1 MSSSD
6 RCFTAVSL
14 GLDERGTGA
23 MRILLV
29 EDDAMIGE
37 SVADGLKAEG
47 YAVDWVRDG
56 KEAEVAVSATPYSL
70 VVLDLGLPRRDGIDV
85 LKGIR
90 ERRID
95 VPVLVM
101 TARDTVRDRIK
112 GLDAGADD
120 YLIKPFDL
128 DELTARARAL
138 MRRASGRAEP
148 VIERG
153 SLTIN
158 PATREVTWRG
168 ESVQLSAREYALLA
182 ALAER
187 PGLVLSRA
195 QLEERLYGWNEAVG
209 SNAVEVHIHNVR
221 RKLGEGVIRNVRG
234 LGYTL
239 ATE

>member
-1 MSSSD
+1 
-6 RCFTAVSL
+6 
-14 GLDERGTGA
+14 

-29 EDDAMIGE
+29 EDDPMIGD
-37 SVADGLKAEG
+37 SVADGLKSEG

-56 KEAEVAVSATPYSL
+56 KEAEVAVGASSYSL
-70 VVLDLGLPRRDGIDV
+70 VVLDLGLPRRDGIEV
-85 LKGIR
+85 LRSIR
-90 ERRID
+90 DRRIA

-120 YLIKPFDL
+120 YLVKPFDL
-128 DELTARARAL
+128 DELSARVRAL
-138 MRRASGRAEP
+138 LRRSAGRAEP

-153 SLTIN
+153 SLVID
-158 PATREVTWRG
+158 PATRQVRWKG
-168 ESVQLSAREYALLA
+168 EPVALSAREYALIA

-195 QLEERLYGWNEAVG
+195 QLEEKLYGWNETVG
-209 SNAVEVHIHNVR
+209 SNTVEVHIHNVR
-221 RKLGEGVIRNVRG
+221 KKLGEGVIRNVRG

-239 ATE
+239 SGE

>member
-1 MSSSD
+1 
-6 RCFTAVSL
+6 
-14 GLDERGTGA
+14 

-37 SVADGLKAEG
+37 SVAEGLKADG

-56 KEAEVAVSATPYSL
+56 NEAEVAVSATPYSL

-120 YLIKPFDL
+120 YLVKPFDL

-138 MRRASGRAEP
+138 MRRAAGRSEP

-153 SLTIN
+153 PLSIN

-168 ESVQLSAREYALLA
+168 ESMSLSAREYALLA

-187 PGLVLSRA
+187 PGVVLSRA
-195 QLEERLYGWNEAVG
+195 QLEEKLYGWNESVG

-221 RKLGEGVIRNVRG
+221 KKLGEDVIRNVRG

>member
-1 MSSSD
+1 
-6 RCFTAVSL
+6 
-14 GLDERGTGA
+14 

-138 MRRASGRAEP
+138 MRRAAGRSEP

-153 SLTIN
+153 PLSIN

-168 ESVQLSAREYALLA
+168 ESMSLSAREYALLA

-187 PGLVLSRA
+187 PGVVLSRA
-195 QLEERLYGWNEAVG
+195 QLEEKLYGWNESVG

-221 RKLGEGVIRNVRG
+221 KKLGEDVIRNVRG

>member
-1 MSSSD
+1 
-6 RCFTAVSL
+6 
-14 GLDERGTGA
+14 

-70 VVLDLGLPRRDGIDV
+70 VELDLGLPRRDGNDV

-138 MRRASGRAEP
+138 MRRAAGRSEP

-153 SLTIN
+153 PLSIN

-168 ESVQLSAREYALLA
+168 ESMSLSAREYALLA

-187 PGLVLSRA
+187 PGVVLSRA
-195 QLEERLYGWNEAVG
+195 QLEEKLYGWNESVG

-221 RKLGEGVIRNVRG
+221 KKLGEDVIRNVRG

>member
-1 MSSSD
+1 
-6 RCFTAVSL
+6 
-14 GLDERGTGA
+14 

-29 EDDAMIGE
+29 EDDSMIGE
-37 SVADGLKAEG
+37 SVSEGLKAEG

-56 KEAEVAVSATPYSL
+56 QEAEVSIAATPYSL
-70 VVLDLGLPRRDGIDV
+70 VVLDLGLPRRDGIEV
-85 LKGIR
+85 LKGLR
-90 ERRID
+90 ERHVD

-120 YLIKPFDL
+120 YLVKPFDL
-128 DELTARARAL
+128 DELTARAGAL
-138 MRRASGRAEP
+138 IRRAAGRAEP
-148 VIERG
+148 VIVHG
-153 SLTIN
+153 ALVIN
-158 PATREVTWRG
+158 PATREVTWQG
-168 ESVQLSAREYALLA
+168 AAVALSAREYALLA

-195 QLEERLYGWNEAVG
+195 QLEEKLYGWNEAVG

-221 RKLGEGVIRNVRG
+221 KKLGDGVIRNVRG

-239 ATE
+239 ASE

>member
-1 MSSSD
+1 
-6 RCFTAVSL
+6 
-14 GLDERGTGA
+14 

-29 EDDAMIGE
+29 EDDPMIGE
-37 SVADGLKAEG
+37 SVAEGLKSEG

-56 KEAEVAVSATPYSL
+56 KEAEASVGATPYSL
-70 VVLDLGLPRRDGIDV
+70 VVLDLGLPRRDGIEV

-90 ERRID
+90 ERHLD

-120 YLIKPFDL
+120 YLVKPFDL
-128 DELTARARAL
+128 DELTARVRAL
-138 MRRASGRAEP
+138 IRRAAGRAEP
-148 VIERG
+148 LIERG
-153 SLTIN
+153 PLVIN
-158 PATREVTWRG
+158 PATREITWRG
-168 ESVQLSAREYALLA
+168 EPVSLSAREYALLA

-195 QLEERLYGWNEAVG
+195 QLEEKLWGWNEAVG

-221 RKLGEGVIRNVRG
+221 KKLGDDVIRNVRG
-234 LGYTL
+234 LGYMLGTD
-239 ATE
+239 

>member
-1 MSSSD
+1 
-6 RCFTAVSL
+6 
-14 GLDERGTGA
+14 

-37 SVADGLKAEG
+37 SVADGLKSEG

-138 MRRASGRAEP
+138 MRRAAGRSEP

-153 SLTIN
+153 PLSIN

-168 ESVQLSAREYALLA
+168 ESMSLSAREYGLLA

-187 PGLVLSRA
+187 PGVVLSRA
-195 QLEERLYGWNEAVG
+195 QLEEKLYGWNESVG

-221 RKLGEGVIRNVRG
+221 KKLGEDVIRNVRG
-234 LGYTL
+234 
-239 ATE
+239 

>member
-1 MSSSD
+1 
-6 RCFTAVSL
+6 
-14 GLDERGTGA
+14 

-29 EDDAMIGE
+29 EDDPMIGD
-37 SVADGLKAEG
+37 SVADGLKSEG

-56 KEAEVAVSATPYSL
+56 KEAEVAVGSSSYSL
-70 VVLDLGLPRRDGIDV
+70 VVLDLGLPRRDGIEV
-85 LKGIR
+85 LRSIR
-90 ERRID
+90 ERRIA

-120 YLIKPFDL
+120 YLVKPFDL
-128 DELTARARAL
+128 DELTARVRAL
-138 MRRASGRAEP
+138 LRRSAGRVEP

-153 SLTIN
+153 SLVID
-158 PATREVTWRG
+158 PATRQVRWKG
-168 ESVQLSAREYALLA
+168 EPVALSAREYALLA

-195 QLEERLYGWNEAVG
+195 QLEEKLYGWNEAVG
-209 SNAVEVHIHNVR
+209 SNTVEVHIHNVR
-221 RKLGEGVIRNVRG
+221 KKLGEGVIRNVRG

-239 ATE
+239 VGE

>member
-1 MSSSD
+1 
-6 RCFTAVSL
+6 
-14 GLDERGTGA
+14 
-23 MRILLV
+23 
-29 EDDAMIGE
+29 
-37 SVADGLKAEG
+37 
-47 YAVDWVRDG
+47 
-56 KEAEVAVSATPYSL
+56 
-70 VVLDLGLPRRDGIDV
+70 V
-85 LKGIR
+85 LKSIR

-120 YLIKPFDL
+120 YLVKPFDL

-138 MRRASGRAEP
+138 LRRAAGRAEP

-153 SLTIN
+153 PLSIN

-168 ESVQLSAREYALLA
+168 EPVPVSAREYALLA

-187 PGLVLSRA
+187 PGAVLSRA
-195 QLEERLYGWNEAVG
+195 QLEEKLYGWNEAVG

-221 RKLGEGVIRNVRG
+221 KKLGEGVIRNVRG

-239 ATE
+239 SAE

>member
-1 MSSSD
+1 
-6 RCFTAVSL
+6 
-14 GLDERGTGA
+14 

-56 KEAEVAVSATPYSL
+56 KEADVAVGATPYSL
-70 VVLDLGLPRRDGIDV
+70 VVLDLGLPCRDGIEV
-85 LKGIR
+85 LRSIR
-90 ERRID
+90 ERRIS

-101 TARDTVRDRIK
+101 TARDTIRDRIK

-120 YLIKPFDL
+120 YLVKPFDL
-128 DELTARARAL
+128 DELTARVRAL
-138 MRRASGRAEP
+138 IRRAAGRAEP

-153 SLTIN
+153 QLTLN

-168 ESVQLSAREYALLA
+168 EPVSLSAREYALIA

-187 PGLVLSRA
+187 AGLVLSRA
-195 QLEERLYGWNEAVG
+195 QLEEKLYGWNETVG
-209 SNAVEVHIHNVR
+209 SNAVEVHIHNLR
-221 RKLGEGVIRNVRG
+221 KKLGEGVIRNVRG
-234 LGYTL
+234 MGYTL
-239 ATE
+239 SAE

>member
-1 MSSSD
+1 
-6 RCFTAVSL
+6 
-14 GLDERGTGA
+14 

-37 SVADGLKAEG
+37 SVAEGLKAEG

-120 YLIKPFDL
+120 YLVKPFDL

-138 MRRASGRAEP
+138 MRRAAGRSEP

-153 SLTIN
+153 PLSIN

-168 ESVQLSAREYALLA
+168 ESMSLSAREYGLLA

-187 PGLVLSRA
+187 PGIVLSRA
-195 QLEERLYGWNEAVG
+195 QLEEKLYGWNESVG

-221 RKLGEGVIRNVRG
+221 KKLGEDVIRNVRG

>member
-1 MSSSD
+1 
-6 RCFTAVSL
+6 
-14 GLDERGTGA
+14 

-138 MRRASGRAEP
+138 MRRAAGRSEP

-153 SLTIN
+153 PLSIN

-168 ESVQLSAREYALLA
+168 ESMSLSAREYALLA

-187 PGLVLSRA
+187 PGVVLSRA
-195 QLEERLYGWNEAVG
+195 QLEEKLYGWNEAVG

-221 RKLGEGVIRNVRG
+221 KKLGEGVIRNVRG
-234 LGYTL
+234 MGYTL
-239 ATE
+239 AAE

>member
-1 MSSSD
+1 
-6 RCFTAVSL
+6 
-14 GLDERGTGA
+14 
-23 MRILLV
+23 MRLLLV
-29 EDDAMIGE
+29 EDDPMIGE
-37 SVADGLKAEG
+37 SVVVGLKADG

-56 KEAEVAVSATPYSL
+56 QQAESAVSATPYAL
-70 VVLDLGLPRRDGIDV
+70 VLLDLGLPRRDGIDV
-85 LKGIR
+85 LRTIR
-90 ERRID
+90 ERRLD

-112 GLDAGADD
+112 GLDTGADD
-120 YLIKPFDL
+120 YLVKPFDL
-128 DELTARARAL
+128 DELSARVRSL
-138 MRRASGRAEP
+138 LRRAAGRAEP

-153 SLTIN
+153 PLAIN
-158 PATREVTWRG
+158 PATREITWRG
-168 ESVQLSAREYALLA
+168 APVTVSAREYALLA

-221 RKLGEGVIRNVRG
+221 KKLGDGVIRNVRG

>member
-1 MSSSD
+1 
-6 RCFTAVSL
+6 
-14 GLDERGTGA
+14 

-56 KEAEVAVSATPYSL
+56 KEAEVAVAATPYSL
-70 VVLDLGLPRRDGIDV
+70 VVLDLGLPRRDGIEV
-85 LKGIR
+85 LKSIR
-90 ERRID
+90 ERRLD

-101 TARDTVRDRIK
+101 TARDTVRDRVR

-120 YLIKPFDL
+120 YLVKPFDL
-128 DELTARARAL
+128 DELAARTRAL
-138 MRRASGRAEP
+138 LRRAAGRAEP

-153 SLTIN
+153 PLTIN
-158 PATREVTWRG
+158 PASREVTWRG
-168 ESVQLSAREYALLA
+168 EAVPLSAREYALIA

-187 PGLVLSRA
+187 PGVVLSRA

-221 RKLGEGVIRNVRG
+221 KKLGDGVIRNVRG

-239 ATE
+239 STE

>member
-1 MSSSD
+1 
-6 RCFTAVSL
+6 
-14 GLDERGTGA
+14 
-23 MRILLV
+23 
-29 EDDAMIGE
+29 
-37 SVADGLKAEG
+37 
-47 YAVDWVRDG
+47 
-56 KEAEVAVSATPYSL
+56 
-70 VVLDLGLPRRDGIDV
+70 LPRRDGIDV

-138 MRRASGRAEP
+138 MRRAAGRAEP
-148 VIERG
+148 LIERG
-153 SLTIN
+153 PLSIN

-168 ESVQLSAREYALLA
+168 QSMPLSAREYALLA

-221 RKLGEGVIRNVRG
+221 KKLGDDAIRNVRG

-239 ATE
+239 ATG

>member
-1 MSSSD
+1 
-6 RCFTAVSL
+6 
-14 GLDERGTGA
+14 
-23 MRILLV
+23 MRLLLV
-29 EDDAMIGE
+29 EDDPMIGE
-37 SVADGLKAEG
+37 SVVDGLKADG

-56 KEAEVAVSATPYSL
+56 QQAESAVSATPYAL
-70 VVLDLGLPRRDGIDV
+70 VLLDLGLPRRDGIDV
-85 LKGIR
+85 LRTIR
-90 ERRID
+90 ERRLD

-112 GLDAGADD
+112 GLDTGADD
-120 YLIKPFDL
+120 YLVKPFDL
-128 DELTARARAL
+128 DELSARVRSL
-138 MRRASGRAEP
+138 LRRAAGRAEP

-153 SLTIN
+153 PLAIN
-158 PATREVTWRG
+158 PATREITWRG
-168 ESVQLSAREYALLA
+168 APVTVSAREYALLA

-221 RKLGEGVIRNVRG
+221 KKLGDGVIRNVRG

>member
-1 MSSSD
+1 
-6 RCFTAVSL
+6 
-14 GLDERGTGA
+14 

-70 VVLDLGLPRRDGIDV
+70 VLLDLGLPRRDGIDV

-138 MRRASGRAEP
+138 MRRAAGRSEP

-153 SLTIN
+153 PLSIN

-168 ESVQLSAREYALLA
+168 ESMALSAREYALLA

-195 QLEERLYGWNEAVG
+195 QLEEKLYGWNEAVG

-221 RKLGEGVIRNVRG
+221 KKLGEGVIRNVRG
-234 LGYTL
+234 MGYTL
-239 ATE
+239 AAE

>member
-1 MSSSD
+1 
-6 RCFTAVSL
+6 
-14 GLDERGTGA
+14 

-29 EDDAMIGE
+29 EDDPMIGE
-37 SVADGLKAEG
+37 SVAEGLKGEG

-56 KEAEVAVSATPYSL
+56 REAEAAVGASPYSL
-70 VVLDLGLPRRDGIDV
+70 VVLDLGLPRRDGLDV
-85 LKGIR
+85 LKSIR

-101 TARDTVRDRIK
+101 TARDTVPDRIK

-120 YLIKPFDL
+120 YLVKPFDL

-138 MRRASGRAEP
+138 IRRAAGRSEP
-148 VIERG
+148 LIERG
-153 SLTIN
+153 PLSIN
-158 PATREVTWRG
+158 PATREVTWQG
-168 ESVQLSAREYALLA
+168 TPVTLSAREYALVA

-195 QLEERLYGWNEAVG
+195 QLEEKLYGWNEAVG

-221 RKLGEGVIRNVRG
+221 KKLGEGVIRNVRG

-239 ATE
+239 SAE

>member
-1 MSSSD
+1 
-6 RCFTAVSL
+6 
-14 GLDERGTGA
+14 

-37 SVADGLKAEG
+37 SVAEGLKAEG

-120 YLIKPFDL
+120 YLVKPFDL

-138 MRRASGRAEP
+138 MRRAAGRSEP
-148 VIERG
+148 LLERG
-153 SLTIN
+153 PLSIN

-168 ESVQLSAREYALLA
+168 ESMSLSAREYALLA

-187 PGLVLSRA
+187 PGVVLSRA
-195 QLEERLYGWNEAVG
+195 QLEEKLYGWNESVG

-221 RKLGEGVIRNVRG
+221 KKLGEDVIRNVRG

>member
-1 MSSSD
+1 
-6 RCFTAVSL
+6 
-14 GLDERGTGA
+14 

-138 MRRASGRAEP
+138 MRRAAGRSEP

-153 SLTIN
+153 LLSIN

-168 ESVQLSAREYALLA
+168 ESMALSAREYALLA

-195 QLEERLYGWNEAVG
+195 QLEEKLYGWNEAVG

-221 RKLGEGVIRNVRG
+221 KKLGEGVIRNVRG
-234 LGYTL
+234 MGYTL
-239 ATE
+239 AAE